1 MKLTREWDCKGRHSG
16 NIGRVNV
23 SQVGCTATTT
33 KEELTFAI
41 SGHKVTFTG
50 AMLKHHSARVNTL
63 ETKILSNL
71 VECIKKRGN

>member
-41 SGHKVTFTG
+41 SGHVVTFTG
-50 AMLKHHSARVNTL
+50 EMWKDQTAMVNPL
-63 ETKILSNL
+63 ETKIQLSS
-71 VECIKKRGN
+71 G